1 MATSLFEKRNFQV
14 LCKFNDYIISLTHK
28 EAKMKKRIAILAIL
42 VLSFFAFA
50 FSSHIA
56 VRADGFDD
64 VDLEEVVIESQ

>member
-1 MATSLFEKRNFQV
+1 
-14 LCKFNDYIISLTHK
+14 
-28 EAKMKKRIAILAIL
+28 MKKRIAILAIL
-42 VLSFFAFA
+42 VLSFFTFA

>member
-1 MATSLFEKRNFQV
+1 
-14 LCKFNDYIISLTHK
+14 
-28 EAKMKKRIAILAIL
+28 MKKRIALLAIL

-64 VDLEEVVIESQ
+64 VDYEEVVIESQ